1 MRVKPT
7 DDDNISL
14 TRSTEMASINE
25 SFSACSLSLRATAAF
40 RLAFAAS
47 AFLEGTRIFGCL

>member
-1 MRVKPT
+1 
-7 DDDNISL
+7 
-14 TRSTEMASINE
+14 MASVNE
-25 SFSACSLSLRATAAF
+25 SFSTCSSTLVAAAAF